1 MSYQPI
7 ENYGIVG
14 DLHTV
19 ALVGMDGAVDFMCFP
34 RVDSPTIF
42 GALLDQRLGGQ
53 FQLTPVS
60 DAFRRK
66 QMYFPDTNMLLT
78 RFLAEDGIGEISD
91 FMPIAKEPGWHALVR
106 RVKAVRGEIEFRAAC
121 APKFDY
127 GRAGHTVEKRPRG
140 WLFRS
145 NGADRTAF
153 RLRGSVGLRIE
164 NGAALGEFRLRAGE
178 TAWFILET
186 SGAEDDSPAAGP
198 DFVTESFKETMNYW
212 LTWVARSR
220 YRGRWREMVN
230 RSALTL
236 KLLASREFGA
246 LVAAPTFGLPE
257 QPGGPRNWDYRYAW
271 VRDASFALYALMRLG
286 YMEEAAAFMG
296 WTEARCR
303 EIEPGNQLQVL
314 YGIDGRRE
322 LPEETLAHW
331 EGYRGSRPVR
341 IGNAAVGQFQLD
353 IHGELIDAVYLYN
366 KHGEPISYSF
376 WKQLARDIDWVCDH
390 WRAPDQGIWEI
401 RGQPREFLNSR
412 VMCWVAID
420 RGIRLAVQR
429 GFPFPMERWRQT
441 RDEIYADVYEEF
453 WNPQRNAFT
462 QYKGAAVMDAS
473 ALLMPLV
480 KFIGA
485 SDPQWRGALR
495 AIEAELIDDSL
506 VKRYDPLKA
515 TSDGLSGGEG
525 TFSVCSFWYVECLA
539 RAGDLRQA
547 RFIFEKALG
556 YANHLGLYA
565 EQLGPAGEHLGNFPQ
580 ALTHLAL
587 ISAAWNLDARL
598 SR

>member
-186 SGAEDDSPAAGP
+186 
-198 DFVTESFKETMNYW
+198 
-212 LTWVARSR
+212 
-220 YRGRWREMVN
+220 
-230 RSALTL
+230 
-236 KLLASREFGA
+236 
-246 LVAAPTFGLPE
+246 
-257 QPGGPRNWDYRYAW
+257 
-271 VRDASFALYALMRLG
+271 
-286 YMEEAAAFMG
+286 
-296 WTEARCR
+296 
-303 EIEPGNQLQVL
+303 
-314 YGIDGRRE
+314 
-322 LPEETLAHW
+322 
-331 EGYRGSRPVR
+331 
-341 IGNAAVGQFQLD
+341 
-353 IHGELIDAVYLYN
+353 
-366 KHGEPISYSF
+366 
-376 WKQLARDIDWVCDH
+376 
-390 WRAPDQGIWEI
+390 
-401 RGQPREFLNSR
+401 
-412 VMCWVAID
+412 
-420 RGIRLAVQR
+420 
-429 GFPFPMERWRQT
+429 
-441 RDEIYADVYEEF
+441 
-453 WNPQRNAFT
+453 
-462 QYKGAAVMDAS
+462 
-473 ALLMPLV
+473 
-480 KFIGA
+480 
-485 SDPQWRGALR
+485 
-495 AIEAELIDDSL
+495 
-506 VKRYDPLKA
+506 
-515 TSDGLSGGEG
+515 
-525 TFSVCSFWYVECLA
+525 
-539 RAGDLRQA
+539 
-547 RFIFEKALG
+547 
-556 YANHLGLYA
+556 
-565 EQLGPAGEHLGNFPQ
+565 
-580 ALTHLAL
+580 
-587 ISAAWNLDARL
+587 
-598 SR
+598 